1 MNRNNSN
8 NNNSSSRN
16 NPHNLK
22 SGSSIINNT
31 LKRLEHE
38 NLEFAQE
45 DRLLKDSKDIG
56 NRPNKKQ
63 TNVNDTSKNIISN
76 FKK

>member
-1 MNRNNSN
+1 MKQNRSN
-8 NNNSSSRN
+8 KK
-16 NPHNLK
+16 NPHELK

-31 LKRLEHE
+31 LKELGNEKVE
-38 NLEFAQE
+38 MGQ
-45 DRLLKDSKDIG
+45 DKDFIKDKQDIG

-63 TNVNDTSKNIISN
+63 TKKNDTSKNIISN